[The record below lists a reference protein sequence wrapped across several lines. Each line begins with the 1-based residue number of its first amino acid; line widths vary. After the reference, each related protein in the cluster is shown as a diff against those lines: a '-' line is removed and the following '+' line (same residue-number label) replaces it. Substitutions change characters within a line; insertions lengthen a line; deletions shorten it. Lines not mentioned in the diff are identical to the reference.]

1 MAEPWDVPVSRKG
14 RSKLVDLLE
23 KYRAAGKDREAG
35 ICLAR
40 LAHVYKHVGAVG
52 DGMAFPEAAKA
63 GAEAVELL
71 RKTGDKKQLCIA
83 LRAAAVPLEVETEPL
98 LEEAL
103 AIAREI
109 GDMEEEAWALYG
121 LRGPGG
127 RRSPKVEQAHEL
139 FTRCGCLKGQA
150 SCLLTMGFAIGNHDI
165 PKLRRAVE
173 LFEES
178 GDKRQSKIAREYL
191 KVALMNTEPV

>member
-1 MAEPWDVPVSRKG
+1 MPVSRRG
-14 RSKLVDLLE
+14 RSKLLDLLE
-23 KYRAAGKDREAG
+23 KYRAAGQDREAG

-40 LAHVYKHVGAVG
+40 LAHIYKHVGCAG
-52 DGMAFPEAAKA
+52 DRLAFPEAAKA

-83 LRAAAVPLEVETEPL
+83 LRAAAVPFEVETEPL

-103 AIAREI
+103 AIAREL
-109 GDMEEEAWALYG
+109 GDIEEEAWALYAM
-121 LRGPGG
+121 RGFGG
-127 RRSPKVEQAHEL
+127 GRSPKVERALEL

-150 SCLLTMGFAIGNHDI
+150 TCLLTMGFAIGKHDI
-165 PKLRRAVE
+165 PKLRQAVE

-178 GDKRQSKIAREYL
+178 GDKRQSKIAREFL
-191 KVALMNTEPV
+191 KVALMNTDTA